1 LKKFFKSILV
11 FAEDWCSLTEKLKNM
26 PKILTIVGAR
36 PQFVKAAALSRA
48 LKKCN
53 LEEMLVHTGQHFDE
67 NMADIF
73 FRQME
78 IPEPKYNLGINSLS
92 HGAMT
97 GRMLEELE
105 KVLQAEEPEAVVVFG
120 DTNSTLAGALAAAK
134 LHIPVAHV
142 EAGLRS
148 FNMKMPEEINR
159 ILTDRMSN
167 WLFCPTET
175 AVNNLYREG
184 FENFNARIENTG
196 DVMYDVA
203 LYYSRISER
212 HATVFKTYKMDSRPL
227 VLATLHRQENTD
239 DLSRLRSIVDALNA
253 LNNEY
258 RIVLPLHPRTR
269 KILEHENIR
278 PGFEPLDP
286 VGYFDM
292 IELLKNCMFVIT
304 DSGGLQKEAFFFK
317 KQCLVIR
324 DETEWTELVDLGYN
338 HLVGADKFRILR
350 KADEL
355 AKTNPGFKQKPYG
368 EGNAAEKIAVILREL
383 L

>member
-1 LKKFFKSILV
+1 
-11 FAEDWCSLTEKLKNM
+11 M

-48 LKKCN
+48 LKKFN
-53 LEEMLVHTGQHFDE
+53 LEEVLVHTGQHFDE

-97 GRMLEELE
+97 GRMLEEIE
-105 KVLQAEEPEAVVVFG
+105 KVLLTEKPSVVVVFG

-159 ILTDRMSN
+159 ILTDRISN

-175 AVNNLYREG
+175 AVKNLHREG
-184 FENFNARIENTG
+184 FENFDVKIENIG
-196 DVMYDVA
+196 DVMFDVA
-203 LYYSRISER
+203 LFYSQISAK
-212 HATVFKTYKMDSRPL
+212 HATVIKSLKMDSRPI
-227 VLATLHRQENTD
+227 VLTTLHRQENTD
-239 DLSRLRSIVDALNA
+239 DLNRLRSIVEALNE
-253 LNNEY
+253 LNSEFKV
-258 RIVLPLHPRTR
+258 VLPLHPRTK
-269 KILEHENIR
+269 KILERENIR
-278 PGFEPLDP
+278 LNFELLGP
-286 VGYFDM
+286 VGYFEM
-292 IELLKNCMFVIT
+292 IELLKNCAFVIT

-324 DETEWTELVDLGYN
+324 DETEWTELVELGYN
-338 HLVGADKFRILR
+338 HLVGADKQRILN
-350 KADEL
+350 KVGAI
-355 AKTNPGFKQKPYG
+355 KNSNPGFHEKPYG
-368 EGNAAEKIAVILREL
+368 DGNAAEKIALFLKEI
-383 L
+383 